1 MIENKLNVNLG
12 RRNRGAGCLGRW
24 RFPSEPPTRWPSAL
38 LSSIAEAGRRQTL
51 GSSSV
56 LTVFNQHGFSPMS
69 KRKSWWLFPR
79 HLSSHV
85 RPHCNVQC
93 QSTFEVGRHLVDI
106 FSLSVIRDS
115 IMWTGIEWHR
125 EIFATFLRASPP
137 GVDWML
143 GQLKSQRQIQLT
155 CLSSS
160 LLVLFP
166 DVSRL
171 WTSWQHNACSKVDMN
186 INLKLKVSFWKK
198 SVSRVWAYH
207 WRLISGLRQIWIR

>member
-56 LTVFNQHGFSPMS
+56 LTVFNQHGFSPLS

-93 QSTFEVGRHLVDI
+93 QSTFEVARHLVDI
-106 FSLSVIRDS
+106 FSLSVISDS
-115 IMWTGIEWHR
+115 MMWPGIERHR

-137 GVDWML
+137 GVDWCW
-143 GQLKSQRQIQLT
+143 G
-155 CLSSS
+155 SSS
-160 LLVLFP
+160 L
-166 DVSRL
+166 SGR
-171 WTSWQHNACSKVDMN
+171 SS
-186 INLKLKVSFWKK
+186 
-198 SVSRVWAYH
+198 SRVWAPPCSSSSLMCPVYEPVDNTIH
-207 WRLISGLRQIWIR
+207 ALKLTWI